1 MIPEFISQ
9 VNIALES
16 LSKNTVYL
24 FDDNQFVDISKK
36 VYDTIHN
43 IRCSVMMI
51 RVSFLFAHLILISKI
66 VQDIR
71 VFSGE
76 LKTVYVTNA
85 PKLISRLN

>member
-16 LSKNTVYL
+16 ISKKTVHL

-51 RVSFLFAHLILISKI
+51 RVSFFCLNLIFTSEI
-66 VQDIR
+66 VEDIPA
-71 VFSGE
+71 FSFYNCLCE
-76 LKTVYVTNA
+76 QR
-85 PKLISRLN
+85 P